1 MERWNYGN
9 SLNYQVII
17 ISNIPLF
24 LPMAIGSNKL
34 HKHIIWLMILSK
46 LLSSEF
52 RIRKLPDEAIFQK

>member
-17 ISNIPLF
+17 IFSIPLF
-24 LPMAIGSNKL
+24 IPMGIGLNKL
-34 HKHIIWLMILSK
+34 LKHIIWLMILSK